1 MNYGPQ
7 LPVLPIGRALSCY
20 LECDGVC
27 VCQTAKYNTLR
38 DSLKMALVL
47 VPDVISIRLDI
58 VNISKASRRIKVKL
72 SLSLERIQ

>member
-1 MNYGPQ
+1 
-7 LPVLPIGRALSCY
+7 
-20 LECDGVC
+20 
-27 VCQTAKYNTLR
+27 
-38 DSLKMALVL
+38 MALVL